1 MSEGVAQEAL
11 SVNPE
16 SVGAAGRKGA
26 SGLNK
31 DALHLLELQE
41 VDFVLLELEH
51 SKTYL
56 PEMISQKE
64 KEIGVI
70 EADLKAKQESH
81 KAKILEIKRLELDVS
96 KFQSELANLQKR
108 MKDIK
113 TNKEYDALVKEIDV
127 RRAAVSQSEEKTL
140 LLMSE
145 TEDLKKEI
153 EAAKEKLETVKEH
166 TAAELEGLHKE
177 LEAIS
182 VKVRAKM
189 DERKEKASRLDR
201 QTLSIYERVRKGRG
215 GHAVVRVTSSRPAC
229 SGCYKSLPP
238 QRIQELKRD
247 DQIITCQNCGRILIW
262 QAED

>member
-1 MSEGVAQEAL
+1 MSAGIVQEAL
-11 SVNPE
+11 SAKPE
-16 SVGAAGRKGA
+16 TGREGA
-26 SGLNK
+26 SRVNK

-64 KEIGVI
+64 KEIGII
-70 EADLKAKQESH
+70 EADLKAKQESLTS
-81 KAKILEIKRLELDVS
+81 KTLEIKRLELDVS
-96 KFQSELANLQKR
+96 KFQGELANLQKR

-127 RRAAVSQSEEKTL
+127 RKAAVSQSEEKTL
-140 LLMSE
+140 SLMSE
-145 TEDLKKEI
+145 TEELKKEI
-153 EAAKEKLETVKEH
+153 EASKEKLETVKKH
-166 TAAELEGLHKE
+166 SAVELEGLRKE

-189 DERKEKASRLDR
+189 EERKEKASHLDR

-215 GHAVVRVTSSRPAC
+215 GHAVVRVTQTRPAC
-229 SGCYKSLPP
+229 SGCYKTLPH

>member
-1 MSEGVAQEAL
+1 MSEGIAEQEL
-11 SVNPE
+11 SVKTGT
-16 SVGAAGRKGA
+16 VTAAGRNGA
-26 SGLNK
+26 ARLNK
-31 DALHLLELQE
+31 DAEHLLELQE

-64 KEIGVI
+64 KEIGAI

-81 KAKILEIKRLELDVS
+81 TAKTLEIKRLELDVS

-127 RRAAVSQSEEKTL
+127 RKAAVSQSEEKTL
-140 LLMSE
+140 VLMSE

-153 EAAKEKLETVKEH
+153 ETLKEKLETVKQH
-166 TAAELEGLHKE
+166 SAVELEGLRKE
-177 LEAIS
+177 LGAIS
-182 VKVRAKM
+182 VKVRGKM
-189 DERKEKASRLDR
+189 DERKQKASRLDR

-215 GHAVVRVTSSRPAC
+215 GHAVVRVTQSRPAC
-229 SGCYKSLPP
+229 SGCYKTLPH

-262 QAED
+262 QPED

>member
-1 MSEGVAQEAL
+1 MSEGIAEQEL
-11 SVNPE
+11 SAKPGT
-16 SVGAAGRKGA
+16 VGSAGRKGT
-26 SGLNK
+26 SRLNK
-31 DALHLLELQE
+31 DAEYLLELQE

-64 KEIGVI
+64 KEISALEV
-70 EADLKAKQESH
+70 DLKAKQGSLT
-81 KAKILEIKRLELDVS
+81 AKTLEIKRLELDVS

-127 RRAAVSQSEEKTL
+127 RKAAVSQSEEKTL
-140 LLMSE
+140 VLMSE

-153 EAAKEKLETVKEH
+153 ETLKEKLGSVKQH
-166 TAAELEGLHKE
+166 SATELEGLRKE

-189 DERKEKASRLDR
+189 DERKQKASRLDR

-215 GHAVVRVTSSRPAC
+215 GHAVVRVSQTRPAC

-262 QAED
+262 QPED